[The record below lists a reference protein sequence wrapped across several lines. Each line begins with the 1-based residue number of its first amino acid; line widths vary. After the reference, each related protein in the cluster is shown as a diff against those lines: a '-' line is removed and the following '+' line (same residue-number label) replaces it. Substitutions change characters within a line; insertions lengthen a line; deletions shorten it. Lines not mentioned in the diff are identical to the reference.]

1 LQTSSDAAAG
11 QTVSATGSGRRPSW
25 RTPVLVL
32 AVLVALAGGAWI
44 ERLRL
49 LQAAADLWIVSDPI
63 TKSDAAVVL
72 GGGLETRP
80 FAAADLYR
88 RGLVREVLVSNVVP
102 EPTDFLG
109 VTANHT
115 DLNIM
120 VLEKLGVPA
129 PAIDTFGKDNDST
142 EDEAATLRTWA
153 ARHGA
158 SSFIVPTEIFSTRRV
173 SRTFRR
179 ALGPAARI
187 EVMPVEPRL
196 YHRAGWWRRKEG
208 VVAFQEEVVKHLYYL
223 ARY

>member
-1 LQTSSDAAAG
+1 L
-11 QTVSATGSGRRPSW
+11 
-25 RTPVLVL
+25 LVL
-32 AVLVALAGGAWI
+32 AVLVALAGSAWI
-44 ERLRL
+44 ERLSL

-80 FAAADLYR
+80 FAAAELYR

-115 DLNIM
+115 DLNIL
-120 VLEKLGVPA
+120 VLGKLGVP
-129 PAIDTFGKDNDST
+129 PSAIDTFGKDNDST
-142 EDEAATLRTWA
+142 EDEAAMLRTWS
-153 ARHGA
+153 ARHRA
-158 SSFIVPTEIFSTRRV
+158 SNFIIPTEIFSTRRV

-179 ALGPAARI
+179 ALGPLARV
-187 EVMPVEPRL
+187 EVMPVEPRV
-196 YHRAGWWRRKEG
+196 YHRVGWWRKKEG
-208 VVAFQEEVVKHLYYL
+208 VVAFQEEVVKYLYYL